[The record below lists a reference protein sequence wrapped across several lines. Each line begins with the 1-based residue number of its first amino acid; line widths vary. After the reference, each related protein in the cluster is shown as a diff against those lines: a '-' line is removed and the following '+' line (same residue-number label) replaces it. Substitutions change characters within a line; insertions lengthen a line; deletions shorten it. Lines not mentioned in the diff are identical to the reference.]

1 MKCLGCDRE
10 AFHIY
15 KVDFD
20 GVEKMIAYCSDC
32 LRKVMINSLPGTKVS
47 TKILSKDTLRRAK
60 QRKLNADSFVL
71 GMFLSSDV
79 PLLLLENLFGNF
91 WNGEQEKE
99 NFLNERKIAFLERKL
114 KEAVKSEDYKRANRI
129 KELISQIKNRSDVK

>member
-20 GVEKMIAYCSDC
+20 GVEKSIAYCPGC
-32 LRKVMINSLPGTKVS
+32 LKRAVFGGLPTARVS
-47 TKILSKDTLRRAK
+47 TRVLFK
-60 QRKLNADSFVL
+60 DSFRKAKNRNLIADTFTL
-71 GMFLSSDV
+71 GMFLSSEV
-79 PLLLLENLFGNF
+79 PLFLLESLFGSF
-91 WNGEQEKE
+91 WNSEQEKE
-99 NFLNERKIAFLERKL
+99 NFLNERRIAFLERKL
-114 KEAVKSEDYKRANRI
+114 KEAVKSEDYKRANHI